1 MAKDIWSSREGGGT
15 FGGMS
20 PALLLADTEPHLLRH
35 LRGDGFE
42 IIADARRPPDV
53 VIAED
58 GDALERWRGHAPVIV
73 LGRAEADAVDRVR
86 AFRRGCDD
94 YRRMA

>member
-1 MAKDIWSSREGGGT
+1 
-15 FGGMS
+15 MS

-73 LGRAEADAVDRVR
+73 LGRAEADVIDRVR
-86 AFRRGCDD
+86 TFRRGCDD
-94 YRRMA
+94 YKPSA

>member
-1 MAKDIWSSREGGGT
+1 
-15 FGGMS
+15 MS
-20 PALLLADTEPHLLRH
+20 PALLLADTEPHLVRH

-73 LGRAEADAVDRVR
+73 LGRAEADPVERVR

-94 YRRMA
+94 FGR